1 MNRHRSRAGTN
12 ACAAVADQREHLIE
26 DLATLVVLQH
36 RRRQRDLVRVDAQQK
51 PVASKPPKELTE
63 TRQDK

>member
-1 MNRHRSRAGTN
+1 MNRHTPRVGN
-12 ACAAVADQREHLIE
+12 DACTAVADQREHLIE

-36 RRRQRDLVRVDAQQK
+36 RRQQRELVRVDDRQQ
-51 PVASKPPKELTE
+51 PVVSKPPKELTE